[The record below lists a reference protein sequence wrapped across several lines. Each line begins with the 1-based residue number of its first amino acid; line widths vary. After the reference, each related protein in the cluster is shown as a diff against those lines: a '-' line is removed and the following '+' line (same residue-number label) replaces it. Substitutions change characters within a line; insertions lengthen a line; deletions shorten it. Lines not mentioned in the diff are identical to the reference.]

1 MDPSTARHS
10 IAAVPRLKLAFWAA
24 ALGVGAY
31 LGSWMAYSLT
41 LTSTFALLGTFFVGA
56 VIVAILFVLA
66 VVAVAVGLQPD
77 KRGRPAARAVVASG
91 LLLVVGVGIGW
102 VMTPVLGLGY
112 HPSPLLEADGTMTLS
127 LEGLDGYTSLGDG
140 LAHCRSELDSEAV
153 TGVDA
158 NVVGRIETGTVAA
171 SVRVTAL
178 DSPDG
183 RP

>member
-140 LAHCRSELDSEAV
+140 LAHCRSELD
-153 TGVDA
+153 
-158 NVVGRIETGTVAA
+158 
-171 SVRVTAL
+171 
-178 DSPDG
+178 
-183 RP
+183 